1 MLRRL
6 FSKRTA
12 RIFLWLSISL
22 ISLMALLYVWTNWS
36 GTRRWAAASA
46 LVEREGETFD
56 FHALLPQTPP
66 EAQNL
71 LAIEPLRGI
80 AAVVDGDA
88 SKGEPAAKR
97 KALEALK
104 WTGTAPAAQ
113 GVTLGQATD
122 FHDWVKF
129 LRDSKYLDLP
139 TTSESTG
146 REALTALDA
155 KHPLLKQ
162 ISDAVTTR
170 PLALFTPGLRER
182 PLPELL
188 LSMPLPHYTAVQ
200 GLGRALGLRAR
211 AALAAGDSSEAT
223 RSILA
228 VHQMAQ
234 ACEQEPLLISF
245 LVGHSLEALAL
256 EPLWQGLKDRAFTLD
271 DLQHL
276 QSAFSSPDQTTRAML
291 QAMRGE
297 MAAGYN
303 ALDLLQQT
311 ASGRRAMDE
320 MLSGALSASGR
331 STSRALL
338 RLIPGGLF
346 DHWKSVLVELDMQ
359 QFILPLKKDGL
370 HAALTSSEKLM
381 EALKQRSNVLR
392 HPDYLVARLLLPSVT
407 QVSCNALLMDA
418 RRRQVLTALALERF
432 FVKNARYPAA
442 LTELVP
448 DYLPAIP
455 ADPCDSQPLRYRPTP
470 SGRYAL
476 WSVAFDGKDDS
487 GKVTPD
493 SKTSPKLS
501 KREYKGDWT
510 WTYEP
515 LQK

>member
-12 RIFLWLSISL
+12 RVLLWLFISL
-22 ISLMALLYVWTNWS
+22 LTLVVLLHVWTNWS
-36 GTRRWAAASA
+36 GARRWAAARV
-46 LVEREGETFD
+46 LVENEGETFD
-56 FHALLPQTPP
+56 FHSLLPQTPP

-80 AAVVDGDA
+80 AAVVEGDA
-88 SKGEPAAKR
+88 SKGEPGTRR

-113 GVTLGQATD
+113 GVASGQATD
-122 FHDWVKF
+122 FRDWVKF

-139 TTSESTG
+139 ATPEPTA
-146 REALTALDA
+146 RDVLAALDA
-155 KHPLLKQ
+155 RHPLLKQ
-162 ISDAVTTR
+162 ISDAVPTR
-170 PLALFTPGLRER
+170 PLAMFTPGLHER

-200 GLGRALGLRAR
+200 GQGRALGLRAR
-211 AALAAGDSSEAT
+211 AALAAGDSAEAT

-228 VHQMAQ
+228 VHLMAQ

-245 LVGHSLEALAL
+245 LVGHSLETLAL
-256 EPLWQGLKDRAFTLD
+256 EPLWQGLKDRSFTPE
-271 DLQHL
+271 DLQRL

-338 RLIPGGLF
+338 RLVPGGLF
-346 DHWKSVLVELDMQ
+346 DHWKSVLVELEMQ
-359 QFILPLKKDGL
+359 QLILPLKQDGL
-370 HAALTSSEKLM
+370 HAALTASEKMM

-407 QVSCNALLMDA
+407 QVSCNALLIDA
-418 RRRQVLTALALERF
+418 RRRQALTALALERF

-442 LTELVP
+442 LAELAP

-455 ADPCDSQPLRYRPTP
+455 TDPCDSQPLRYRTTP
-470 SGRYAL
+470 AGRYAL
-476 WSVAFDGKDDS
+476 WSIAFDGKDDS

-510 WTYEP
+510 WTYDP
-515 LQK
+515 VK

>member
-1 MLRRL
+1 MIRRL
-6 FSKRTA
+6 FSIRAA
-12 RIFLWLSISL
+12 RILFWIFISL
-22 ISLMALLYVWTNWS
+22 LTLLVLLNVWTNWS
-36 GTRRWAAASA
+36 GARRWAAARA

-56 FHALLPQTPP
+56 FRALLPQTPP
-66 EAQNL
+66 DAQNL
-71 LAIEPLRGI
+71 LAIEPLRSI
-80 AAVVDGDA
+80 AAVVDGDT

-104 WTGTAPAAQ
+104 WTGTAPAAL

-139 TTSESTG
+139 ATSGSTG
-146 REALTALDA
+146 REALAALDA

-170 PLALFTPGLRER
+170 PLAMFTPGLQER

-188 LSMPLPHYTAVQ
+188 LSMPLPHYTPVQ
-200 GLGRALGLRAR
+200 GLGRALSLRAR
-211 AALAAGDSSEAT
+211 AALAAGDSAEAA

-228 VHQMAQ
+228 VHQMDQ

-245 LVGHSLEALAL
+245 LVGHSLETLAL
-256 EPLWQGLKDRAFTLD
+256 EPLWQGLKDRAFTPE
-271 DLQHL
+271 DLQRLHT
-276 QSAFSSPDQTTRAML
+276 AFSSSDQTAHAML

-297 MAAGYN
+297 MAAGHN
-303 ALDLLQQT
+303 ALDILQQT

-320 MLSGALSASGR
+320 MLSGALSAGGR
-331 STSRALL
+331 STSRAFL

-346 DHWKSVLVELDMQ
+346 DHWKSVLIELDMQ
-359 QFILPLKKDGL
+359 QLILPLKKDGL

-381 EALKQRSNVLR
+381 KGLEQRSNVLR
-392 HPDYLVARLLLPSVT
+392 HPDYIVARLLLPAIT
-407 QVSCNALLMDA
+407 QVSCNALFMDA

-442 LTELVP
+442 LSELVP
-448 DYLPAIP
+448 DFLPAIP
-455 ADPCDSQPLRYRPTP
+455 ADPCDAQPLRYRPTP

-476 WSVAFDGKDDS
+476 WSVGFDGKDDA

-493 SKTSPKLS
+493 SKTSPKLT

-510 WTYEP
+510 WTYDP
-515 LQK
+515 VK

>member
-1 MLRRL
+1 MIRRL
-6 FSKRTA
+6 FSKRFA
-12 RIFLWLSISL
+12 RILLWLFISL
-22 ISLMALLYVWTNWS
+22 LTLVVLLYVWADWS
-36 GTRRWAAASA
+36 GARRWAAARA
-46 LVEREGETFD
+46 LVQHEGETLD

-80 AAVVDGDA
+80 AAVVENDA
-88 SKGEPAAKR
+88 AKGEPGAKR
-97 KALEALK
+97 KALESLK
-104 WTGTAPAAQ
+104 WSGTAPSVQ
-113 GVTLGQATD
+113 GLLLGQASD
-122 FHDWVKF
+122 FQQWVKF

-139 TTSESTG
+139 ATPTLSGHEVL
-146 REALTALDA
+146 AALDA

-162 ISDAVTTR
+162 ISDAVPAR
-170 PLALFTPGLRER
+170 PQAMFTPGLRER
-182 PLPELL
+182 QLPELL
-188 LSMPLPHYTAVQ
+188 LSIPLPHYTAVQ
-200 GLGRALGLRAR
+200 GIGRALGLRAR
-211 AALAAGDSSEAT
+211 AALAAGDSAEAT

-228 VHQMAQ
+228 AHQMAQ

-245 LVGHSLEALAL
+245 LVGLSVETLAL
-256 EPLWQGLKDRAFTLD
+256 EPLWQGLRDHAFTPE
-271 DLQHL
+271 DLQRL
-276 QSAFSSPDQTTRAML
+276 QTAFALPDQTTHAML

-311 ASGRRAMDE
+311 ASGRRAMDD

-338 RLIPGGLF
+338 RLVPGGLF

-359 QFILPLKKDGL
+359 QLIMPLKKDGL
-370 HAALTSSEKLM
+370 HAALTASEQIM
-381 EALKQRSNVLR
+381 QSLKQRSNVLR

-418 RRRQVLTALALERF
+418 RRRQALTALALERF
-432 FVKNARYPAA
+432 FAKNTRYPAA

-455 ADPCDSQPLRYRPTP
+455 ADPCDAQPLRYRTTP
-470 SGRYAL
+470 AGRYTL

-487 GKVTPD
+487 GKVTPE
-493 SKTSPKLS
+493 SKTSPKLT
-501 KREYKGDWT
+501 KREYLGDWT
-510 WTYEP
+510 WTYES
-515 LQK
+515 LK